1 MAYLKASLQRKIWR
15 WVHIILSVPIVG
27 YVYGPV
33 STIPRA
39 AFAVR
44 WVFFPIVVISGLWM
58 WKGHVVKKWFR
69 KKDRLKKDAGSTK
82 SLKINRNYQPQ

>member
-1 MAYLKASLQRKIWR
+1 MKASTQRKVFR
-15 WVHIILSVPIVG
+15 WIHIILSVPIIG

-33 STIPRA
+33 AKIPQA

-58 WKGHVVKKWFR
+58 WKGQVVRKWFR
-69 KKDRLKKDAGSTK
+69 RKQAASSGTCPHETILF
-82 SLKINRNYQPQ
+82 